1 MIAILTGDII
11 DCSFTRTTE
20 GMSMQADLPIA
31 HAPPIVH
38 HHADHPGPASKL
50 AYTLPVPP
58 LFWTSAPGRLSSKAV
73 GGVC

>member
-1 MIAILTGDII
+1 
-11 DCSFTRTTE
+11 
-20 GMSMQADLPIA
+20 MQADLPIA